1 MNIEKI
7 LLITFALI
15 NVAGLVSRSVMT
27 KVGNNNGKDCPDI
40 SGPII
45 ACVIYGITLL
55 ALIGLTIK
63 ARMDGYLNN
72 NIHLGLLG
80 LLIVLVVAVLI
91 SYIPFII
98 AIKNKS
104 STDTECLR
112 NDNLKAIQY
121 LELLINGSLVLL
133 SVVVF
138 FM

>member
-15 NVAGLVSRSVMT
+15 NVAGLVSRSVLT
-27 KVGNNNGKDCPDI
+27 KVGKNNGKDCPDI

-55 ALIGLTIK
+55 SLIGLTVK
-63 ARMDGYLNN
+63 ARIDGQLNN

-80 LLIVLVVAVLI
+80 LMIILVIAVLI

-112 NDNLKAIQY
+112 EDNLKAIQY
-121 LELLINGSLVLL
+121 LELFINGTLVLL
-133 SVVVF
+133 SVIVF

>member
-7 LLITFALI
+7 LLSTFALI
-15 NVAGLVSRSVMT
+15 NVAGLVSRSVLT
-27 KVGNNNGKDCPDI
+27 KVGKNDGKDCPDI

-55 ALIGLTIK
+55 SLIGLTVK
-63 ARMDGYLNN
+63 ARIDGQLNN

-80 LLIVLVVAVLI
+80 LMIILVIAVLI

-112 NDNLKAIQY
+112 EDNLKAIQY
-121 LELLINGSLVLL
+121 LELFINGTLVLL
-133 SVVVF
+133 SVIVF